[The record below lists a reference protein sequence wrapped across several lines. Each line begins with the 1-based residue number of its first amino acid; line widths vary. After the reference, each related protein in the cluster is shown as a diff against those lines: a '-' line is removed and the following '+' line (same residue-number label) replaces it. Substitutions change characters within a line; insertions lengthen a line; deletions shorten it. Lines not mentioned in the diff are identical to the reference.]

1 MTNYSACFG
10 FLQQSSKSKP
20 MMLFTTLTHDR
31 TTGLVQILV
40 CLAKSLLTRSCST
53 LKGTQCLPLRFS
65 ILEIVHWQNPQ
76 SPAAICFLIPV
87 RFLFRL
93 GKSVSACK
101 RRLETR
107 HQSFLLHTSYN
118 FPYNGGY
125 VAEATAQANG
135 HALVIPWSSQSPLTH
150 PRTDSS
156 CLWNSYTLFRA
167 WYSFNRALL
176 LRHI

>member
-65 ILEIVHWQNPQ
+65 ILEIVHWQKTPVPGAWGH
-76 SPAAICFLIPV
+76 SCFRLQV
-87 RFLFRL
+87 CFLFRL
-93 GKSVSACK
+93 GKFVPVCK

-107 HQSFLLHTSYN
+107 HKTFLLHTSYN

-125 VAEATAQANG
+125 VTEA
-135 HALVIPWSSQSPLTH
+135 TH

-156 CLWNSYTLFRA
+156 CLWYSYTLF
-167 WYSFNRALL
+167 NPTLL
-176 LRHI
+176 LWRI